1 MIHTIAFIKVKP
13 GERGRFLEIFHKL
26 VPEVLAEEGCLAYG
40 PTVDVDAGLG
50 DVQEGP
56 DENLVTVVEQWESVK
71 HLQAHLAAPHMDRFR
86 EEAGPIIDSLK
97 VHVVEPA

>member
-1 MIHTIAFIKVKP
+1 MIHTIAFIRIKP
-13 GERGRFLEIFHKL
+13 GGRERFLEIFHAL

-50 DVQEGP
+50 DVQVGP
-56 DENLVTVVEQWESVK
+56 DENMVTVVEQWESVP

-86 EEAGPIIDSLK
+86 EEAGELIESLT
-97 VHVVEPA
+97 VRVVEPA